1 MVEQDLRLRDYE
13 EQELRRRAASDEELN
28 IRLTNNYAFQK
39 IFKNKDIVKGFLMAL
54 LHLKEKQIKDI
65 EIVDPITSGEESRE
79 KEGILDIKLTLN
91 GNRKINIEMQNTYQ
105 GDWEERS
112 LFYNC
117 RMFTEGFK
125 KGQEY
130 E

>member
-1 MVEQDLRLRDYE
+1 
-13 EQELRRRAASDEELN
+13 
-28 IRLTNNYAFQK
+28 
-39 IFKNKDIVKGFLMAL
+39 MAL

-125 KGQEY
+125 KDKNMENFHHVYILEY
-130 E
+130 